1 VAQQQGDEMSIPKT
15 MKAARMHDVGS
26 PMKIEEVPV
35 PEVRSNDVLVKVH
48 SCGIVPNLGNVLK
61 NWTTW
66 FPERPLPPLPA
77 IFGLDPAGEVVA
89 VGSQVHY
96 WKPGDR
102 VYVNPGRH
110 CGGCRACRDGRHEH
124 CEYYTFNGYFGFSE
138 KSLKIFDDYPY
149 GGLCQYMTAPQY
161 SLVSLPDS
169 VSYDQAARLG
179 YLGTA
184 YAGLRKA
191 KIRPGQTVMVS
202 GASGTLGLGAILLAL
217 GMGATRILGVARNK
231 ELLARVKALAP
242 ERVEVKSINDDE
254 SVEDWVQRLTA
265 NEGLD
270 LYVDCIGP
278 GGGHDILLSA
288 LRVLKRG
295 GKAVDIGAIA
305 GDVPVD
311 LHTVMDLQQTVFGS
325 CWFSA
330 AEGQDMA
337 DMAGAGTLNMSV
349 FEHVASPLDQ
359 INEAIS
365 GIENRSGGFSN
376 FVIHP

>member
-1 VAQQQGDEMSIPKT
+1 MSIPKT

-77 IFGLDPAGEVVA
+77 IFGLDPAGEIVA

-96 WKPGDR
+96 WQPGDR

-191 KIRPGQTVMVS
+191 HISYEQERHPHVVATTRAAMELGRIICERDADKARRRDADLRAKQGGVIKTTIRQNMIPGLTS
-202 GASGTLGLGAILLAL
+202 GLID
-217 GMGATRILGVARNK
+217 AT
-231 ELLARVKALAP
+231 AP
-242 ERVEVKSINDDE
+242 
-254 SVEDWVQRLTA
+254 
-265 NEGLD
+265 
-270 LYVDCIGP
+270 
-278 GGGHDILLSA
+278 
-288 LRVLKRG
+288 
-295 GKAVDIGAIA
+295 
-305 GDVPVD
+305 
-311 LHTVMDLQQTVFGS
+311 
-325 CWFSA
+325 
-330 AEGQDMA
+330 
-337 DMAGAGTLNMSV
+337 GAGTLFPQPRV
-349 FEHVASPLDQ
+349 IVHEPGSPRSGWLDQ
-359 INEAIS
+359 FVQDRSCLLSIGVACEAESGRLHDLAQRINATLICIDDEGNGASACS
-365 GIENRSGGFSN
+365 GICVTEEGAVMAPWLESLGCRYVIARPDHYVYGAAPDLEALENLVNCYVRDLNG
-376 FVIHP
+376 